1 MRLHENGRYAIQYLT
16 NNIRSAGYSGCATR
30 AASLPVTNTL
40 NNSGDFLWDF
50 ATGIQGFEATG
61 ASLWTPTIDASVT
74 SPLTGG
80 DVLTLRTISDPV
92 IRVTAHPGG
101 TPPGSASIHVNTQN
115 QLEQF
120 DIVMVT
126 DCLTSAIFQI
136 SSANPNTSGT
146 LAHNTGVG
154 TPGNATKELGK
165 DYTGAEIVKL
175 ATTSFYVRNN
185 ADGEPSLYHRISN
198 NAAAELVEGVEN
210 MQLVY
215 GVDTDTDQSADQY
228 VAANSVT
235 DWARVVSVRVSLL
248 LRTLEDNLTVNGP
261 QTYSF
266 NGATV
271 TAADSRLRAVFS
283 RTVSLRNRVP

>member
-1 MRLHENGRYAIQYLT
+1 M
-16 NNIRSAGYSGCATR
+16 
-30 AASLPVTNTL
+30 
-40 NNSGDFLWDF
+40 
-50 ATGIQGFEATG
+50 
-61 ASLWTPTIDASVT
+61 T
-74 SPLTGG
+74 SPLSGA
-80 DVLTLRTISDPV
+80 DVLTLRTMSDPV

-101 TPPGSASIHVNTQN
+101 TPPGSAAIQVNTQN
-115 QLEQF
+115 QLARF
-120 DIVMVT
+120 DIVMAT

-136 SSANPNTSGT
+136 TSANPNTSGT
-146 LAHNTGVG
+146 LTHNTGVG
-154 TPGNATKELGK
+154 TPGNATQALGK

-210 MQLVY
+210 MQIVY
-215 GVDTDTDQSADQY
+215 GVDTGTDQSADQY

-235 DWARVVSVRVSLL
+235 DWGRVVSVRASLL

-271 TAADSRLRAVFS
+271 TATDSRLRAVFS
-283 RTVSLRNRVP
+283 QTVSLRNRVP